1 MTAIGSGAG
10 PLTGLPPLDGRLLL
24 DAPARSRAADDFG
37 HLVSRRPL
45 AVLVPGSVRDVQ
57 VLLRHCRGHGLPV
70 AARGQGHATHGQAQV
85 AGGVVVD
92 MSALREVRVREGAV
106 VAQAGARW
114 SDVLRETLPRG
125 LTPPVLTDYLELSV
139 GGTLSAGGIGGAT
152 GHHGSQA
159 DNVLELE
166 VVTGTGEH
174 VVCSPARG
182 SDLFRAVLA
191 GLGQCAVIVGAT
203 MRLLPAPATVRR
215 YRLRYPT
222 APALMA
228 GQRRAARDGRFDSLQ
243 GQIQPSPDG
252 SGGWC
257 QVLEAVAFH
266 RGSVPPDDAA
276 LLADLG
282 DLGSAGGGVVRG
294 GGGRGGETGTREI
307 ADLSYAA
314 FLDRLAPSVAELTAA
329 GEWSRPHPWWNV
341 FLPDPEADAFVSAV
355 LADLTPAD
363 LGTGGVILLYP
374 FRRPP
379 VRVPLLRVPAGRL
392 AFLFALLRTAS
403 ADATDPAAMI
413 EANRGL
419 YRRAGALGGTRYPV
433 GSVPMSR
440 SGWRRHFGPAWP
452 AFAAAKRRYD
462 PGGIL
467 APGQRIFT

>member
-1 MTAIGSGAG
+1 MTVTGPRAG
-10 PLTGLPPLDGRLLL
+10 PLKGLPPLDGRLVV
-24 DAPARSRAADDFG
+24 DEPALSRAADDFG

-45 AVLVPGSVRDVQ
+45 AVLVPGSARDVQ
-57 VLLRHCRGHGLPV
+57 VLLRHCREHGLPV
-70 AARGQGHATHGQAQV
+70 AARGQGHTTHGQAQV
-85 AGGVVVD
+85 TGGVVLD
-92 MSALREVRVREGAV
+92 MSALREVRVREDAV

-166 VVTGTGEH
+166 VVTGTGDR

-182 SDLFRAVLA
+182 ADLFRAVLA

-203 MRLLPAPATVRR
+203 VRLRPAPATVRR
-215 YRLRYPT
+215 YQLRYPT

-228 GQRRAARDGRFDSLQ
+228 GQRRAAHDGRFDHLE
-243 GQIQPSPDG
+243 GQIQPSPGD

-257 QVLEAVAFH
+257 HVLEAVAFH

-276 LLADLG
+276 LLG
-282 DLGSAGGGVVRG
+282 DLGAPGHLGGAGARG
-294 GGGRGGETGTREI
+294 DEPGAREI
-307 ADLSYAA
+307 VDLSYAA

-341 FLPDPEADAFVSAV
+341 FLPGTEADAFVSAV

-363 LGTGGVILLYP
+363 LGAGGVILLYP
-374 FRRPP
+374 FSRAP

-403 ADATDPAAMI
+403 AEATDPAVMI
-413 EANRGL
+413 EANRDL
-419 YRRAGALGGTRYPV
+419 YRRARALGGTRYPI

-440 SGWRRHFGPAWP
+440 YDWRRHFGPAWP
-452 AFAAAKRRYD
+452 ALAAAKRTYD